1 MSNLEGLGGRER
13 MPLWSIAERFEAAK
27 SEERGTEDGILVSDE
42 CIAVFDGVSSGSN
55 PVRIDGKTPGQ
66 FAVAV
71 GMQALKE
78 AARFTD
84 ERAIVPYVSE
94 AVASA
99 VQKHPSDSTP
109 SFVFVAFFPKRN
121 LIIRVG
127 DCSYL
132 VDGTGHNPGLKVDEA
147 KGVLRKRI
155 LERQRLT
162 KEEILKEDVA
172 RPRIQELTQTWQSY
186 FKNNDADMSL
196 GYAAIDGTPVPD
208 RLVEYIPVS
217 PSVQSIVL
225 ASDGYH
231 PSILSDT
238 VQASEEGLARMVEE
252 DPTGRASHS
261 TRNTEPVP
269 DDRAFVKITKGTG

>member
-1 MSNLEGLGGRER
+1 MAHPEGLNGKER
-13 MPLWSIAERFEAAK
+13 LPSWSIAERFEAAK
-27 SEERGTEDGILVSDE
+27 SAERGTEDGILVSDD

-55 PVRIDGKTPGQ
+55 PTRIEGKTPGQ

-78 AARFTD
+78 AAQFSD
-84 ERAIVPYVSE
+84 ERTIVPYVSE
-94 AVASA
+94 ALARA
-99 VQKHPSDSTP
+99 IAQHPSDSTP
-109 SFVFVAFFPKRN
+109 SFVFVAFFPKKN

-132 VDGTGHNPGLKVDEA
+132 MDGVGHNPGLKVDET
-147 KGVLRKRI
+147 KGVIRKRI
-155 LERQRLT
+155 LEREGLT
-162 KEEILKEDVA
+162 EEEILKEDVA
-172 RPRIQELTQTWQSY
+172 RPRIQELTKTWQSY
-186 FKNNDADMSL
+186 FKNNDSDMSL

-208 RLVEYIPVS
+208 RLIEYIPVPS
-217 PSVQSIVL
+217 SVQSIVL

-231 PSILSDT
+231 PSILRDT

-252 DPTGRASHS
+252 DPTGRASNS

-269 DDRAFVKITKGTG
+269 DDRAFVKILKGTG